1 MGGWIK
7 IHRKMVNWEW
17 YNDNNTKVL
26 FLHLLLTANHKEQKW
41 QGITILR
48 GQKLTSLQHLADETH
63 LSVKQVRVAL
73 DKLKRTNEVTTKGTN
88 RYTLVTIEKY
98 SDYQDYDEEN
108 GKQSGNPHG
117 SPEGKQRATNKNN
130 KEYKEVEEVVK
141 EKTADEKNYLKC
153 YMENINPLIT
163 PYEIEMLNSYTDDL
177 EEELIIKAI
186 QDAVA
191 HNVRTLAYVKSILN
205 RYVNQ
210 GISKIEQ
217 LNILEKQKE
226 TKNNNNY
233 EKEYTFSTDDL
244 TEEQLERY
252 LNNKMTKEEL
262 IKILE
267 EKNV

>member
-41 QGITILR
+41 QGITIMR

-117 SPEGKQRATNKNN
+117 SPEGKQRATNKNIKN
-130 KEYKEVEEVVK
+130 IKEVEEVVK

-191 HNVRTLAYVKSILN
+191 HNVRTLAYVKSILD
-205 RYVNQ
+205 RYVKT
-210 GISKIEQ
+210 GIKTIEQ
-217 LNILEKQKE
+217 IKAQEINYKNKNNKKQENKE
-226 TKNNNNY
+226 TW
-233 EKEYTFSTDDL
+233 
-244 TEEQLERY
+244 EEWAKRHEQ
-252 LNNKMTKEEL
+252 
-262 IKILE
+262 
-267 EKNV
+267 